1 MILFEFAANDPG
13 NCRVYYRNAG
23 NVNSVRRRHL
33 YCIQN
38 DGSWGKDKFVFYTCS
53 RDGEP
58 SHEIRMPLDSSFDR
72 KVMPRSVT

>member
-1 MILFEFAANDPG
+1 MVLFKFHHYDPG
-13 NCRVYYRNAG
+13 NCRTYYRG
-23 NVNSVRRRHL
+23 DKGSV

-38 DGSWGKDKFVFYTCS
+38 DGSWGVDKFVFYTCS

-72 KVMPRSVT
+72 KVLPRSVAVRVDPEL